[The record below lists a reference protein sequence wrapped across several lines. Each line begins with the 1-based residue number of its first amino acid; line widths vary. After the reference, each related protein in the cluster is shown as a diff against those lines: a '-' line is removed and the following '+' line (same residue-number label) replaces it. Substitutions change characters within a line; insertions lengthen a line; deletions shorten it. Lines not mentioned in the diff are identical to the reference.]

1 MTWTDAP
8 TARWNRYSDKPSR
21 NYDREMGFF
30 GRHDPGCACPAAEFP
45 NPSTAYRRHTSQ
57 VHRDSQS

>member
-45 NPSTAYRRHTSQ
+45 NPSTASALRW
-57 VHRDSQS
+57 